1 MQIAIADAKAHFSE
15 LIRKAEAGESI
26 LITRHGR
33 PVVELSAAGG
43 TAAMPL
49 IGAMKG
55 VFAVP
60 EGFDDPD
67 RDIEA
72 TFENGPVDPS

>member
-1 MQIAIADAKAHFSE
+1 VQIAIADAKAHFSE

-33 PVVELSAAGG
+33 PVVQLSAAGQ
-43 TAAMPL
+43 AAATPL

-55 VFAVP
+55 AFTVP
-60 EGFDDPD
+60 GDFDAPDAEIQEAFEGG
-67 RDIEA
+67 A
-72 TFENGPVDPS
+72 VDPE